1 MVVLR
6 QLNQFHLQ
14 TSIMK
19 KIIIEGFVIL
29 FLFFALWF
37 NLGQIDWMSVFNVH
51 EATDKTEEKLG
62 ELFWENFQRTE
73 SENKNPL
80 VINSLDSIVS
90 KICTANRIER
100 SSIKLHVLMK
110 DEVNAFALPHG
121 HLIVYSGLI
130 EAADNQEELAGVI
143 CHEIAHIEL
152 NHVMEK
158 LMKEVGLSIL
168 ISMTTGNNGSEMVKE
183 TAKILASSAFD
194 RNSEKDAD
202 LKAVD
207 YLATS
212 NINPEPFAH
221 FLYKLGD
228 AENEVMQYL
237 SWVSTHPD
245 SKERGAY
252 IIEYS
257 RDKTSKN
264 KAILTQESWKELKE
278 NLKEQ
283 E

>member
-1 MVVLR
+1 
-6 QLNQFHLQ
+6 
-14 TSIMK
+14 MK

-51 EATDKTEEKLG
+51 ETTDKTEEKLG
-62 ELFWENFQRTE
+62 ELFWGNFQRTE
-73 SENKNPL
+73 SENNDPF

-100 SSIKLHVLMK
+100 NSIKLHVLMK
-110 DEVNAFALPHG
+110 DEVNAFALPNG

-143 CHEIAHIEL
+143 CHEIAHIEM
-152 NHVMEK
+152 NHVMKK

-245 SKERGAY
+245 SKERAAY

-257 RDKTSKN
+257 KDKTSKN
-264 KAILTQESWKELKE
+264 EAILTRQSWKDLKE
-278 NLKEQ
+278 KLKEPK
-283 E
+283 